1 MKQYRTLLA
10 LVPLFLLNNAWAQ
23 SEVAIGEWQDHFPY
37 RQCVAVVQG
46 GGKVH
51 AATENSLFS
60 LDPGSGEMEKL
71 TKVNVLSDVGIRGL
85 AWNEPLSML
94 VVHYSNG
101 NLDLIQGRTAT
112 NLGDIKRS
120 NILGDKAV
128 NAVVFDGTRA
138 YLACGFGIVV
148 VDLER
153 KEVRDTWRIGPNGSQ
168 VQVSDIAFHNDSIYA
183 ATSTG
188 LFVASRNEPN
198 LAAFT
203 NWRVRTDMGGNV
215 AEGPFD
221 GLASFQG
228 RLLLNYKSTQ
238 GTRDTLLILT
248 PENQWQRFQP
258 FFDRGNRSL
267 EVSADGQ
274 HVLFAQGGS
283 AVVYGSG
290 MFEPS
295 PVPVQQVDWYGTFN
309 TYLAAQ
315 QAVGTAGDVWI
326 ADGNEGLVQATWN
339 GQKRYFPNGPKRI
352 NTWAMASGGGVVLVA
367 SGAMAGNYT
376 NEFLK
381 EGVHRRQ
388 NGQWTTVDV
397 SNSAL
402 LQQGANTYGGTVND
416 FVAVAVDPTDPE
428 LTWYGSWDDGLI
440 EVRNGVP
447 TTIYNPDNSA
457 LGLDIIGFEGRCN
470 VAGLDHDEAGN
481 LWMTNPWSASPICVR
496 TKGGAWYSFN
506 PGTLLA
512 GNLLMTQ
519 ILVGTNGYKW
529 IVRPRGNS
537 MFVFDDGGTLDN
549 TGDDRYKLL
558 TNVEGAGGLPAP
570 DVYCVAEDKE
580 QQIWVGTSKGIAVF
594 YTPDAV
600 FNSSGFDAQQILL
613 EQDGNFQYLLE
624 TEAVSAIEVDGANRK
639 WIGTQ
644 TGGVFLVSPDG
655 RTQLRHFT
663 MDNSPLPSNT
673 IYAITIDASSG
684 EVFVATDR
692 GIMSFRSDAT
702 EGGDT
707 NECATVFP
715 NPLQPGYSGPVAI
728 SGLMRDSEVKVADI
742 AGNLVYRTTSLGGQ
756 ALWPGTDMEGNKVS
770 TGVYMVFV
778 ADRTGTSKCR
788 TRVLVVR

>member
-1 MKQYRTLLA
+1 MKHFRPLLA
-10 LVPLFLLNNAWAQ
+10 LATLLLLHRAQAQ

-46 GGKVH
+46 GGRVY

-60 LDPGSGEMEKL
+60 YDPASGETEKL
-71 TKVNVLSDVGIRGL
+71 SKVNVLSDVGIRGL

-120 NILGDKAV
+120 NLLGDKAV
-128 NAVVFDGTRA
+128 NAVIFDDTRA

-148 VDLER
+148 VDLAR

-168 VQVSDIAFHNDSIYA
+168 VQVRDIAFHNDSIYA

-203 NWRVRTDMGGNV
+203 NWRLRTDMGGNV

-221 GLASFQG
+221 ELASFQG
-228 RLLLNYKSTQ
+228 RLLLNYKSAQ
-238 GTRDTLLILT
+238 GTRDTLLILS
-248 PENQWQRFQP
+248 PENTWQRFAP
-258 FFDRGNRSL
+258 FFDRANTSVD
-267 EVSADGQ
+267 VSRDGQ
-274 HVLFAQGGS
+274 YVLVAHGNNLD
-283 AVVYGSG
+283 VYGANLFDEAPGSL
-290 MFEPS
+290 FY
-295 PVPVQQVDWYGTFN
+295 VDWYPDLNTPARPAQVAGT
-309 TYLAAQ
+309 L
-315 QAVGTAGDVWI
+315 GDLWI
-326 ADGNEGLVQATWN
+326 ADGGWGLVRFTN
-339 GQKRYFPNGPKRI
+339 GRQLPAFPNGPKRA
-352 NTWAMASGGGVVLVA
+352 NTWSLASGQGVVLVA

-381 EGVHRRQ
+381 EGVHMRR
-388 NGQWTTVDV
+388 NGEWTTVDGTT
-397 SNSAL
+397 SPLMLN
-402 LQQGANTYGGTVND
+402 GANSYGAEVND
-416 FVAVAVDPTDPE
+416 IVAVAVDPNDPD

-447 TTIYNPDNSA
+447 TTIYNADNSA
-457 LGLDIIGFEGRCN
+457 LGLDILGFEGRCN
-470 VAGLDHDEAGN
+470 VGGMDHDAAGN
-481 LWMTNPWSASPICVR
+481 LWMTNPWSAAPICVR
-496 TKGGAWYSFN
+496 TRSGSWYAFS

-512 GNLLMTQ
+512 GNLLMTN
-519 ILVGTNGYKW
+519 ILVASNGYKW

-549 TGDDRYKLL
+549 TSDDRYKLL

-580 QQIWVGTSKGIAVF
+580 QQIWVGTSKGVAVF

-673 IYAITIDASSG
+673 IYAITIEAISG

-692 GIMSFRSDAT
+692 GIVSFRSDAT
-702 EGGDT
+702 EGGDI

-715 NPLQPGYSGPVAI
+715 NPVQPGYSGPVAI

-770 TGVYMVFV
+770 TGVYIVFV
-778 ADRTGTSKCR
+778 ADQFGTSKCN
-788 TRVLVVR
+788 TKVLVVR